1 MENNCPSEREE
12 LNSETSTIHKSIL
25 CLEVSVQT
33 DSHLW
38 MDLFQVRRQVVWAA
52 RLQESLSWL
61 VYCPPQLTL
70 ILLLRFFN
78 EKTVDVYKKTQQGN
92 LLGPHGGGGVVG
104 YRNPFYGI
112 RPARPAFCLVTFAKE
127 PRTRKRRN
135 GFMWISHSKRSIC
148 DFDKDPQ
155 LSIHSHYCDS
165 DMKFSFWAWRV
176 ICEVEPHKGRG
187 WFERSNTISC
197 QRTWEETELGKM
209 WEEICLLS

>member
-1 MENNCPSEREE
+1 MTFLASFLKTETLIMENNCPSDREE

-52 RLQESLSWL
+52 RLQESLSW
-61 VYCPPQLTL
+61 
-70 ILLLRFFN
+70 ISLLLSSTDSYLVIKIFQW
-78 EKTVDVYKKTQQGN
+78 KIPLMYIKKTQQGN

-135 GFMWISHSKRSIC
+135 GFMWISHSKWSIW
-148 DFDKDPQ
+148 
-155 LSIHSHYCDS
+155 I
-165 DMKFSFWAWRV
+165 W
-176 ICEVEPHKGRG
+176 
-187 WFERSNTISC
+187 
-197 QRTWEETELGKM
+197 
-209 WEEICLLS
+209 